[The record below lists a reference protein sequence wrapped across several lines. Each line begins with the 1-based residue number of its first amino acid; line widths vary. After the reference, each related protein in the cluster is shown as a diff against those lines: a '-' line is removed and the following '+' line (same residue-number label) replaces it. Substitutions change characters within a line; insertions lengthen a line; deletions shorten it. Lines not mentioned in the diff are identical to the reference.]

1 MLRIIVSGGGTGGH
15 IFPAVSIANAI
26 KALRPDAEI
35 LFVGANGRMEMER
48 VPQAGYKIVGLP
60 VRGLI
65 RPLWS
70 PKNIGV
76 MMDFLKSRTMVKKV
90 IRDFN
95 PQAVVGVGGYAS
107 SPTLNAAHSMGIPCI
122 VQEQNSYA
130 GVTNK
135 SLAKKAEKIC
145 VAYDGMERFFPKE
158 RIVMTGNPVRQ
169 ALLECEYTKEEARK
183 AFVLEDGCK
192 LDAKRPT
199 VLVIGGSLGAR
210 TVNDSI
216 AKGIDT
222 FQKAGIQVIW
232 QTGKYYADECR
243 KKVADYYAA
252 APSAAPVT
260 APSASAAPVP
270 SADAEGRLV
279 HAQPFITDMATAYR
293 AADIVI
299 SRAGASSISELC
311 LLGKASI
318 LVPSPNVAEDHQ
330 TKNARALSDKNA
342 AIFCA
347 DKDARQNL
355 VREAVKLLQ
364 APVMIETL
372 EREVKKLAFANSAEV
387 IAKIVIETATRKG

>member
-1 MLRIIVSGGGTGGH
+1 MSLRIIVSGGGTGGH

-26 KALRPDAEI
+26 KVLRPEAEI

-48 VPQAGYKIVGLP
+48 VPQAGYEIIGLP

-70 PKNIGV
+70 PKNLGV
-76 MMDFLKSRTMVKKV
+76 MIDFLKSLLLVKKT
-90 IRDFN
+90 IKEFA

-107 SPTLNAAHSMGIPCI
+107 SPTLNAAASMGIPCI
-122 VQEQNSYA
+122 LQEQNSYA

-135 SLAKKAEKIC
+135 SLAKKAVKIC
-145 VAYDGMERFFPKE
+145 VAYSGMERFFPAE

-169 ALLECEYTKEEARK
+169 ALLECKASKEEARK
-183 AFVLEDGCK
+183 QFVLEDGK
-192 LDAKRPT
+192 QLDTERPT
-199 VLVIGGSLGAR
+199 LLVIGGSLGAR

-216 AKGIDT
+216 AAGIDA
-222 FQKAGIQVIW
+222 FEKAGIQVIW
-232 QTGKYYADECR
+232 QTGKSYAEEC
-243 KKVADYYAA
+243 KQKAADYYAKQGNKS
-252 APSAAPVT
+252 P
-260 APSASAAPVP
+260 
-270 SADAEGRLV
+270 LV
-279 HAQPFITDMATAYR
+279 HPQPFISDMATAYR
-293 AADIVI
+293 AADVVI

-330 TKNARALSDKNA
+330 TKNARALSDRDA

-355 VREAVKLLQ
+355 VNEAIKLINDSAKIKSL
-364 APVMIETL
+364 ET
-372 EREVKKLAFANSAEV
+372 EVKKLAFFDSAEV
-387 IAKIVIETATRKG
+387 IAKIVLEQAEK

>member
-1 MLRIIVSGGGTGGH
+1 MDPDMLRVIVSGGGTGGH

-26 KALRPDAEI
+26 KALQPDAEI

-70 PKNIGV
+70 PKNVGV
-76 MMDFLKSRTMVKKV
+76 MLDFLKSRQQVKSV
-90 IRDFN
+90 IKEFRPD
-95 PQAVVGVGGYAS
+95 AVVGVGGYAS

-135 SLAKKAEKIC
+135 SLAKKAQKIC
-145 VAYDGMERFFPKE
+145 VAYDGMERFFPAE
-158 RIVMTGNPVRQ
+158 RIVKTGNPVRQ
-169 ALLECEYTKEEARK
+169 ALLECKATKKEARQQFK
-183 AFVLEDGCK
+183 LEDGCT
-192 LDAKRPT
+192 LDANRPT

-216 AKGIDT
+216 ANGIDA

-232 QTGKYYADECR
+232 QTGKYYAEECR
-243 KKVADYYAA
+243 KKVADYYA
-252 APSAAPVT
+252 SEEMKGET
-260 APSASAAPVP
+260 Q
-270 SADAEGRLV
+270 LV
-279 HAQPFITDMATAYR
+279 HAQPFITDMAMAYR

-342 AIFCA
+342 AVFCA

-355 VREAVKLLQ
+355 VREAIKLIN
-364 APVMIETL
+364 APVMVQSLET
-372 EREVKKLAFANSAEV
+372 EVKKLALYDSAEV
-387 IAKIVIETATRKG
+387 IAKIVIEAASRGKNK

>member
-1 MLRIIVSGGGTGGH
+1 MSKNLRIIVSGGGTGGH

-26 KALRPDAEI
+26 KALRPEAEI
-35 LFVGANGRMEMER
+35 LFVGAQGRMEMER

-70 PKNIGV
+70 PKNLGV
-76 MMDFLKSRTMVKKV
+76 MIDFIKSRSQVKK
-90 IRDFN
+90 IIKDFA

-107 SPTLNAAHSMGIPCI
+107 APTLNAAASMGIPCI
-122 VQEQNSYA
+122 LQEQNSYA

-135 SLAKKAEKIC
+135 SLAQKAVKIC
-145 VAYDGMERFFPKE
+145 VAYDNMDRFFPAD

-169 ALLECEYTKEEARK
+169 ALLECTATKEEARS
-183 AFVLEDGCK
+183 AFK
-192 LDAKRPT
+192 LDGGKELDATRPT

-210 TVNDSI
+210 TVNDSLSG
-216 AKGIDT
+216 GIDA

-232 QTGKYYADECR
+232 QTGKYYAEEC
-243 KKVADYYAA
+243 KKTVADYYNAN
-252 APSAAPVT
+252 
-260 APSASAAPVP
+260 
-270 SADAEGRLV
+270 ADVNQLV
-279 HAQPFITDMATAYR
+279 HCQPFISDMATAYR
-293 AADIVI
+293 AADVVI

-330 TKNARALSDKNA
+330 TKNARALSDKDA

-355 VREAVKLLQ
+355 VDEAIKLVSNPTKISSL
-364 APVMIETL
+364 ET
-372 EREVKKLAFANSAEV
+372 EVKKLAFENSAEV
-387 IAKIVIETATRKG
+387 IAKIVLEQAEK

>member
-1 MLRIIVSGGGTGGH
+1 MVSGGGTGGH

-35 LFVGANGRMEMER
+35 LFVGAEGRMEMER
-48 VPQAGYKIVGLP
+48 VPQAGYEIVGLP

-70 PKNIGV
+70 PRNVSV
-76 MMDFLKSRTMVKKV
+76 MIDFIKSRSQVKSV
-90 IRDFN
+90 IRDFK

-107 SPTLNAAHSMGIPCI
+107 SPTLNAAHAMGIPCI

-135 SLAKKAEKIC
+135 SLAKKAVKIC

-169 ALLECEYTKEEARK
+169 ALLECTASKAEARSLF
-183 AFVLEDGCK
+183 ALEDGKK
-192 LDAKRPT
+192 LDADRPT
-199 VLVIGGSLGAR
+199 LLVIGGSLGAR

-216 AKGIDT
+216 AGAIDK
-222 FQKAGIQVIW
+222 FEKAGIQVIW
-232 QTGKYYADECR
+232 QTGKFYADECR
-243 KKVADYYAA
+243 AIVAQSGAQ
-252 APSAAPVT
+252 
-260 APSASAAPVP
+260 
-270 SADAEGRLV
+270 LV
-279 HAQPFITDMATAYR
+279 HAQPFISDMALAYR

-330 TKNARALSDKNA
+330 TKNARALSDKDA
-342 AIFCA
+342 AVFCA
-347 DKDARQNL
+347 DKDARQQLADEAIALISDASRIAKLEEN
-355 VREAVKLLQ
+355 VR
-364 APVMIETL
+364 
-372 EREVKKLAFANSAEV
+372 KLAFFDSAET
-387 IAKIVIETATRKG
+387 IARIVIEEAERNSK

>member
-1 MLRIIVSGGGTGGH
+1 MSLRIIVSGGGTGGH

-70 PKNIGV
+70 PKNVGV
-76 MMDFLKSRTMVKKV
+76 MIDFLKSRSQVKEV
-90 IRDFN
+90 IRKFK

-107 SPTLNAAHSMGIPCI
+107 SPTLNAAYSMGIPCI

-135 SLAKKAEKIC
+135 SLAKKAVKIC
-145 VAYDGMERFFPKE
+145 VAYHGMERFFPKD

-169 ALLECEYTKEEARK
+169 SLLECKASQEEARK
-183 AFVLEDGCK
+183 SFG
-192 LDAKRPT
+192 LDPHRKT
-199 VLVIGGSLGAR
+199 LLVIGGSLGAR
-210 TVNDSI
+210 TINDSI
-216 AKGIDT
+216 AQGIAA
-222 FQKAGIQVIW
+222 FEMAGIQVIW
-232 QTGKYYADECR
+232 QTGKYYAEEC
-243 KKVADYYAA
+243 KQKAEAYYADKTS
-252 APSAAPVT
+252 PRG
-260 APSASAAPVP
+260 
-270 SADAEGRLV
+270 ADHPLV
-279 HAQPFITDMATAYR
+279 HPQAFVSDMAMAYR
-293 AADIVI
+293 AADIVV

-330 TKNARALSDKNA
+330 TKNARALSDKDA

-347 DKDARQNL
+347 DREARQML
-355 VREAVKLLQ
+355 VNEAVTLMASPEKIRCL
-364 APVMIETL
+364 ET
-372 EREVKKLAFANSAEV
+372 EVRKLAFNNSAEV
-387 IAKIVIETATRKG
+387 IAKIVIDEAEKNA

>member
-1 MLRIIVSGGGTGGH
+1 MVSGGGTGGH

-26 KALRPDAEI
+26 KILRPDAEI
-35 LFVGANGRMEMER
+35 LFVGAEGRMEMER
-48 VPQAGYKIVGLP
+48 VPQAGYKIIGLP

-70 PKNIGV
+70 LRNIGV
-76 MMDFLKSRTMVKKV
+76 MIDFLKSRSMVKSIIK
-90 IRDFN
+90 DFK

-107 SPTLNAAHSMGIPCI
+107 SPTLNAAHAMGIPCI

-135 SLAKKAEKIC
+135 SLAKKAAKIC

-169 ALLECEYTKEEARK
+169 SLLQCKATKQEARR
-183 AFVLEDGCK
+183 AFGLDEEK
-192 LDAKRPT
+192 LT

-210 TVNDSI
+210 TINDAIAQSI
-216 AKGIDT
+216 DK
-222 FQKAGIQVIW
+222 FQTNGIQVIW
-232 QTGKYYADECR
+232 QTGKYYAAECESIADE
-243 KKVADYYAA
+243 YY
-252 APSAAPVT
+252 T
-260 APSASAAPVP
+260 A
-270 SADAEGRLV
+270 
-279 HAQPFITDMATAYR
+279 HAGERMVRPQAFITDMAMAYR
-293 AADIVI
+293 AADLVV

-342 AIFCA
+342 AVFCA
-347 DKDARQNL
+347 DKDARAQLADIAISL
-355 VREAVKLLQ
+355 VNDHRKL
-364 APVMIETL
+364 AML
-372 EREVKKLAFANSAEV
+372 EQEVKKMAFYDSAEV
-387 IAKIVIETATRKG
+387 IAKIVIGEAESAKPMG

>member
-1 MLRIIVSGGGTGGH
+1 MSLRIMVSGGGTGGH

-26 KALRPDAEI
+26 KILRPDAEI
-35 LFVGANGRMEMER
+35 LFVGAEGRMEMER
-48 VPQAGYKIVGLP
+48 VPQAGYKIIGLP

-70 PKNIGV
+70 LRNIGV
-76 MMDFLKSRTMVKKV
+76 MIDFLKSRSMVKSIIK
-90 IRDFN
+90 DFK

-107 SPTLNAAHSMGIPCI
+107 SPTLNAAHAMGIPCI

-135 SLAKKAEKIC
+135 SLAKKAAKIC

-169 ALLECEYTKEEARK
+169 SLLQCKATKQEARR
-183 AFVLEDGCK
+183 AFGLDEEK
-192 LDAKRPT
+192 LT

-210 TVNDSI
+210 TINDAIAQSI
-216 AKGIDT
+216 DK
-222 FQKAGIQVIW
+222 FQTNGIQVIW
-232 QTGKYYADECR
+232 QTGKYYAAECERIADE
-243 KKVADYYAA
+243 YY
-252 APSAAPVT
+252 T
-260 APSASAAPVP
+260 
-270 SADAEGRLV
+270 V
-279 HAQPFITDMATAYR
+279 HAGERMVRPQAFITDMAMAYR
-293 AADIVI
+293 AADLVV

-342 AIFCA
+342 AVFCA
-347 DKDARQNL
+347 DKDARAQLADIAISL
-355 VREAVKLLQ
+355 VNDHRKL
-364 APVMIETL
+364 AML
-372 EREVKKLAFANSAEV
+372 EQEVKKMAFYDSAEV
-387 IAKIVIETATRKG
+387 IAKIVIGEAESAKPMG

>member
-1 MLRIIVSGGGTGGH
+1 MLRVIVSGGGTGGH

-26 KALRPDAEI
+26 KALQPDAEI

-76 MMDFLKSRTMVKKV
+76 MMDFIKSRQQVKSV
-90 IRDFN
+90 IRDFK
-95 PQAVVGVGGYAS
+95 PDAVVGVGGYAS

-122 VQEQNSYA
+122 IQEQNSYA

-135 SLAKKAEKIC
+135 SLAKKAQKIC

-158 RIVMTGNPVRQ
+158 RIVLTGNPVRQ
-169 ALLECEYTKEEARK
+169 ALLECTATKEEARQQ
-183 AFVLEDGCK
+183 FQLEDGCT
-192 LDAKRPT
+192 LDPKRPT

-216 AKGIDT
+216 SQGIDAL
-222 FQKAGIQVIW
+222 QKAGIQVIW
-232 QTGKYYADECR
+232 QTGKYYASEC
-243 KKVADYYAA
+243 KTKTDSYYN
-252 APSAAPVT
+252 
-260 APSASAAPVP
+260 ASQI
-270 SADAEGRLV
+270 DTQHRLV
-279 HAQPFITDMATAYR
+279 HPQAFITDMAMAYR

-342 AIFCA
+342 AVFCA

-355 VREAVKLLQ
+355 VQEAIKLIK
-364 APVMIETL
+364 APVMIESL
-372 EREVKKLAFANSAEV
+372 EREVKKLALYDSAEV
-387 IAKIVIETATRKG
+387 IAKIVIDAAKK

>member
-1 MLRIIVSGGGTGGH
+1 MVSGGGTGGH

-26 KALRPDAEI
+26 KILRPDAEI
-35 LFVGANGRMEMER
+35 LFVGAEGRMEMER
-48 VPQAGYKIVGLP
+48 VPQAGYKIIGLP

-70 PKNIGV
+70 LRNIGV
-76 MMDFLKSRTMVKKV
+76 MIDFLKSRSMVKSIIK
-90 IRDFN
+90 DFK

-107 SPTLNAAHSMGIPCI
+107 SPTLNAAHAMGIPCI

-135 SLAKKAEKIC
+135 SLAKKAAKIC

-169 ALLECEYTKEEARK
+169 SLLQCKATKQEARR
-183 AFVLEDGCK
+183 AFGLDEEK
-192 LDAKRPT
+192 LT

-210 TVNDSI
+210 TINDAIAQSI
-216 AKGIDT
+216 DK
-222 FQKAGIQVIW
+222 FQTNGIQVIW
-232 QTGKYYADECR
+232 QTGKYYAAECERIADE
-243 KKVADYYAA
+243 YY
-252 APSAAPVT
+252 T
-260 APSASAAPVP
+260 A
-270 SADAEGRLV
+270 
-279 HAQPFITDMATAYR
+279 HAGERMVRPQAFITDMAMAYR
-293 AADIVI
+293 AADLVV

-342 AIFCA
+342 AVFCA
-347 DKDARQNL
+347 DKDARAQLADIAISL
-355 VREAVKLLQ
+355 VNDHRKL
-364 APVMIETL
+364 AML
-372 EREVKKLAFANSAEV
+372 EQEVKKMAFYDSAEV
-387 IAKIVIETATRKG
+387 IAKIVIGEAESAKPMG